1 MGREISR
8 NKMFN
13 KKDEDRKAKKE
24 ASEKIAGIVRDQNK
38 DIEMHDIRL
47 DQEKRR
53 LDDRNLLKKQLEI
66 TMQLKQD
73 FNKVNIDISI
83 AESRIKDLQGLRE
96 MTLTQ
101 LRDIITE
108 KRQTDNENDEIE
120 TRIAGRGVSEQEQ
133 KNKQFDAERE

>member
-1 MGREISR
+1 
-8 NKMFN
+8 MFN

-24 ASEKIAGIVRDQNK
+24 ASEKIAGIVKDQNK
-38 DIEMHDIRL
+38 DIEMHDIKL

>member
-1 MGREISR
+1 
-8 NKMFN
+8 MFN

-24 ASEKIAGIVRDQNK
+24 ASEKIAGIVKDQNK

>member
-24 ASEKIAGIVRDQNK
+24 ASEKIAGIVKDQNK

>member
-1 MGREISR
+1 
-8 NKMFN
+8 MFN

-24 ASEKIAGIVRDQNK
+24 ASEKIAGIVKDQNK
-38 DIEMHDIRL
+38 DIEMHDIKL

-53 LDDRNLLKKQLEI
+53 LDDRNLLKKQLEV

>member
-24 ASEKIAGIVRDQNK
+24 ASEKIAGIVKDQNK
-38 DIEMHDIRL
+38 DIEMHDIKL

-53 LDDRNLLKKQLEI
+53 LDDRNLLKKQLEV

>member
-38 DIEMHDIRL
+38 DIEMHDIKL

-120 TRIAGRGVSEQEQ
+120 TRIAGRGISEQEQ
-133 KNKQFDAERE
+133 KNK

>member
-24 ASEKIAGIVRDQNK
+24 ASEKIAGIIKDQNK

-53 LDDRNLLKKQLEI
+53 LDDRNLLKKQLEV

-133 KNKQFDAERE
+133 KNK

>member
-24 ASEKIAGIVRDQNK
+24 ASEKIAGIVKDQNK
-38 DIEMHDIRL
+38 DIEIHDIKL

-53 LDDRNLLKKQLEI
+53 LDDRNLLKKQLEV

>member
-24 ASEKIAGIVRDQNK
+24 ASEKIAGIVKDQNK
-38 DIEMHDIRL
+38 DIEMHDIKL

>member
-24 ASEKIAGIVRDQNK
+24 ASEKIAGIVKDQNK
-38 DIEMHDIRL
+38 DIEMHDIKL

-53 LDDRNLLKKQLEI
+53 LDDRNLLKKQLEV

-133 KNKQFDAERE
+133 KNK

>member
-1 MGREISR
+1 
-8 NKMFN
+8 MFN

-24 ASEKIAGIVRDQNK
+24 ASEKIAGIVKDQNK
-38 DIEMHDIRL
+38 DIEMHDIKL

-53 LDDRNLLKKQLEI
+53 LDDRNLLKKQLEV

-133 KNKQFDAERE
+133 KNK

>member
-1 MGREISR
+1 
-8 NKMFN
+8 MFN

-120 TRIAGRGVSEQEQ
+120 TRIAGRGASEQEQ

>member
-1 MGREISR
+1 
-8 NKMFN
+8 
-13 KKDEDRKAKKE
+13 
-24 ASEKIAGIVRDQNK
+24 
-38 DIEMHDIRL
+38 
-47 DQEKRR
+47 
-53 LDDRNLLKKQLEI
+53 
-66 TMQLKQD
+66 MQLKQD